1 MTSLP
6 IAGVGL
12 TVADI
17 EARAAEVYVY
27 GYPLVLMDVTRRVAT
42 AIGAPGAAKAPINQF
57 LHTRAFPDRASGAIE
72 PELDTLASTAWL
84 DLAKEPIVL
93 SVPCLGRRYYVMQL
107 CDAWTNVFASPGSR
121 TTGSAERD
129 FVIVGPHA
137 AKGTL
142 PRCVTAIH
150 APTNMVWLLG
160 RTQVKCAAE
169 CGIVQAIQDRYALMP
184 LSAIGGSVRRPAGA
198 ALAEA
203 VDVNTPPPQQIAR
216 MPALAFFRRLAMLM
230 TQNPPADVDNMALAR
245 FAPLG
250 LIGRKPREPGFDVK
264 AVPPLVAQALEE
276 GARIGYARI
285 AAAAETTHDPVVN
298 HWRISTNLGRY
309 GTDYL
314 CRAATAMNALGAG
327 LPEDEIHLHT
337 HQDRAGQPLTG
348 AKRYVLRFP
357 PDQLPPVH
365 ACWSVTMYDA
375 RRQLVE
381 GPAPRHKLGSRDGWT
396 LAADES
402 LSIYLQRQSPGADK
416 ASNWLPAPAGAFT
429 LTMRLHWPGKEV
441 LDGEWTPPPIT
452 PIP

>member
-17 EARAAEVYVY
+17 EARAAELYVY
-27 GYPLVLMDVTRRVAT
+27 GYPLILMDVTRRVAT
-42 AIGAPGAAKAPINQF
+42 ATAAPGVSKAPINEF
-57 LHTRAFPDRASGAIE
+57 LHARTFPDRAAGAIE

-84 DLAKEPIVL
+84 DLSKEPIVL

-137 AKGTL
+137 RGTL

-160 RTQVKCAAE
+160 RTHTKGPAE
-169 CGIVQAIQDRYALMP
+169 YALVHAIQERYELTS
-184 LSAIGGSVRRPAGA
+184 LSAIGGSVRHPAGA

-203 VDVNTPPPQQIAR
+203 VDVHTPPPLQVAR
-216 MPALAFFRRLAMLM
+216 MPPLAFFRRLAMLM
-230 TQNPPADVDNMALAR
+230 TQNPPADVDSMALAR

-250 LIGRKPREPGFDVK
+250 VIGRRPREANVDVK
-264 AVPPLVAQALEE
+264 AVPPAVAQALDE

-285 AAAAETTHDPVVN
+285 EGAAATNQDPVVN

-314 CRAATAMNALGAG
+314 RRAATAMTALGAS
-327 LPEDEIHLHT
+327 LPEDAIHLHAS
-337 HQDRAGQPLTG
+337 QDRGGQPLTG

-357 PDQLPPVH
+357 PEQLPPVH

-375 RRQLVE
+375 QRQLVK
-381 GPAPRHKLGSRDGWT
+381 GPVLRHKLGSRDAWT
-396 LAADES
+396 RASDDS
-402 LSIYLQRQSPGADK
+402 LCIYLQRESPGATR
-416 ASNWLPAPAGAFT
+416 ASNWLPAPADAFT
-429 LTMRLHWPGKEV
+429 LTMRLHWPCKEV